1 MQKRVMDLEKGER
14 RRKSMNGERD
24 QAGWFGNGRIRPS
37 KITLDIPFP
46 SDRCMPRCRIVTMR
60 DTRAH
65 THIH

>member
-1 MQKRVMDLEKGER
+1 
-14 RRKSMNGERD
+14 MNGERD